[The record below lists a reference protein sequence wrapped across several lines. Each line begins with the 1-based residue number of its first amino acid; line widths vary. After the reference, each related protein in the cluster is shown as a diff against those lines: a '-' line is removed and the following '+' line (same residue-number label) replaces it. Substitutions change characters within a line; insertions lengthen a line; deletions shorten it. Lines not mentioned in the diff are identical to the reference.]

1 MPRTTKSRRHRFE
14 VRVSEEQDALIRAAA
29 SLEGT
34 TVTAFLLD
42 TATERAR
49 AIVRDSQ
56 DLALSHDA
64 YERFLAELDAPA
76 AAVPELAK
84 LFRDNPALPSR

>member
-1 MPRTTKSRRHRFE
+1 MPRATESRRHRFE

-49 AIVRDSQ
+49 AIVRDRQ
-56 DLALSHDA
+56 DLTLSRDA

-76 AAVPELAK
+76 TAVPELTK
-84 LFRDNPALPSR
+84 LFRDNPALPSQ